1 MPAVDYALARLDQVK
16 STTAFREMEV
26 VARVHEWLKTL
37 EIDLQARV
45 ESGEFLNQTEIRAL
59 ATFLRIRLRTSGVR
73 PLRFGEVIEPS
84 THRFRL
90 DVACDYLKWLGQRRQ
105 GRLPRGTSA
114 APNHFYIEYDRR
126 LDAMTSCF
134 RDHRPS
140 TWSRN
145 GRTGLN
151 SQQAASLHL
160 VSIPGSPNNPWLPAV
175 QARNHLIVML
185 MMFAGLRVSEIKGLE
200 LHHIGA
206 DGLSPL
212 LKIKADPDN
221 PMDRRASPA
230 STKTPNS
237 VRIVPLPRSLYAL
250 ISTYVREHRPRHVKR
265 RREPFL
271 FLSTWGREL
280 SGQSIYDLVMRLK
293 PATGIHDLSPHRL
306 RHTFVEKGWRRGR
319 EMGLDPQRIED
330 VLRSLVGHSETYPT
344 MARYAKGVIREQ
356 AEELTVRLACEF
368 EKLLESKEGSR

>member
-1 MPAVDYALARLDQVK
+1 MK

-37 EIDLQARV
+37 EIDLLARV
-45 ESGEFLNQTEIRAL
+45 ESGEFLNQAEIRAL

-73 PLRFGEVIEPS
+73 PLRFGKVIEPS

-90 DVACDYLKWLGQRRQ
+90 DVACDYLNWLGQRRQ
-105 GRLPRGTSA
+105 GRLTRGTPA

-126 LDAMTSCF
+126 LEAMTSCF

-140 TWSRN
+140 TWPRN

-206 DGLSPL
+206 DGLNPL

-250 ISTYVREHRPRHVKR
+250 LSAYVREHRPQHVKR

-330 VLRSLVGHSETYPT
+330 VLRSLVGHSATYPT